1 MTVYEGSEFK
11 VEQRGFLNSVIITG
25 HSRLYSGTPRGNT
38 PEHTGCG
45 SVRRKRQDDSGRE
58 ASIRRGLLASITPT
72 PTKRQQEEGGGGRKN
87 AAFLHS
93 CHPSHREASSQ
104 ALASQKQSKREG
116 FHVIPY
122 PRSMKTVRG
131 KRDRRQFSERSGGRV
146 QSVATRTANVR
157 RRPRDTNETTRNKNK
172 NKQRNK
178 NACRKE
184 RKDESS
190 QKPDF
195 PHKLS
200 DWEVGTGGGASLG

>member
-72 PTKRQQEEGGGGRKN
+72 PTKRQQEEGGGGEEERRLPSLMPPFPQRSQQPGARFSETKQKGGFSCYSLSTVDEN
-87 AAFLHS
+87 RAWQERQTAVLGAIRRESSKPSDTHS
-93 CHPSHREASSQ
+93 ERPAKASRHKRNDTK
-104 ALASQKQSKREG
+104 QKQ
-116 FHVIPY
+116 
-122 PRSMKTVRG
+122 
-131 KRDRRQFSERSGGRV
+131 
-146 QSVATRTANVR
+146 
-157 RRPRDTNETTRNKNK
+157 
-172 NKQRNK
+172 KQRNK